1 MKLENYISQKYISA
15 LDLKPSYINNEPFEH
30 IVMKD
35 FFHPEILNKVYDEFP
50 DLSNIK
56 SKIEFAN
63 QKEIKLAS
71 SGFADI
77 SPSATKLI
85 AFLNSNIFLEYLN
98 IMTGIDEILISD
110 PYLSGGGYHEIKKG
124 GVLKIHA
131 DFNKHP
137 KMDLD
142 RRLNLLI
149 YLNKDWNKDWN
160 GNLELYEENN
170 LAEPVKSIVPE
181 FNTCVIF
188 TTRSNTFHGHPDKLS
203 CPENVFR
210 RSIALYYFSIGR
222 PVTEN
227 SDKHS
232 TLFVESKGE
241 QFSKSGNLRN
251 LAKDFFPPILF
262 KVLKKIFK

>member
-1 MKLENYISQKYISA
+1 MQLDDYISQKYIRAS
-15 LDLKPSYINNEPFEH
+15 DLRSLYINNKPFEH

-35 FFHPEILNKVYDEFP
+35 FFNPEILNKVYDEFP
-50 DLSNIK
+50 DLSNIN

-77 SPSATKLI
+77 SPSASKLI
-85 AFLNSNIFLEYLN
+85 TFLNSDIFLEYLN
-98 IMTGIDEILISD
+98 TMTGIDEILISD

-142 RRLNLLI
+142 RRLNLLL

-160 GNLELYEENN
+160 GSLELYDENN
-170 LAEPVKSIVPE
+170 LTEPAISIAPE

-188 TTRSNTFHGHPDKLS
+188 TTKSNTFHGHPDKLR
-203 CPENVFR
+203 CPENVSR

-222 PVTEN
+222 PDIEN

-241 QFSKSGNLRN
+241 QFSKSGNLRS

-262 KVLKKIFK
+262 KGLKKIFK